1 MNIMLWR
8 LEMSGVFIIDDNK
21 VSIKKLE
28 TDNSTV
34 ISINGILSVDTEK
47 YKANSVNFDGS
58 YKPDEDESLKIE
70 NFDLPDEIKEAINNP
85 LGVEKLIATDNDL
98 NIRAVFLTLDDGEE
112 GRIVFQRT
120 QKRQLLLGGRI
131 TLFWNKDTFISTK
144 KPGVVITDSIDA
156 YYENG
161 TLYFKSYY
169 LANQILNLNK
179 YYRQA
184 TDEDIRTFCQ
194 SSCFYVNDLDSLVSA
209 SNNWTRKK
217 IAYILDTKVLE
228 TNSIDFILQD
238 AKELGLQFQTNGENK
253 IVFPEDL
260 KAQKELLSYL
270 ADEIYK
276 GRLTDDVYLTNSKRT
291 LK

>member
-1 MNIMLWR
+1 MSNIFALDNDKISVKAIETTNETISNLKEIMN
-8 LEMSGVFIIDDNK
+8 
-21 VSIKKLE
+21 
-28 TDNSTV
+28 
-34 ISINGILSVDTEK
+34 VDLEK
-47 YKANSVNFDGS
+47 YKSNAVNFDGS

-70 NFDLPDEIKEAINNP
+70 KFDLPNEISEAINNP
-85 LGVEKLIATDNDL
+85 LGVEKLIASSDDEL
-98 NIRAVFLTLDDGEE
+98 SIRAIFLTVNNDGMDEK
-112 GRIVFQRT
+112 IIFQRT
-120 QKRQLLLGGRI
+120 QKKQLLVGGRI
-131 TLFWNKDTFISTK
+131 TLFWSDDTFISTK

-169 LANQILNLNK
+169 LANQIFNLNK

-184 TDEDIRTFCQ
+184 TDEDIRNFCQ
-194 SSCFYVNDLDSLVSA
+194 NNCFYVDDLDSLVSA

-228 TNSIDFILQD
+228 KNSIDFIIRE
-238 AKELGLQFQTNGENK
+238 ANNLGLKFKTNENK
-253 IVFPEDL
+253 QIVFPSDL
-260 KAQKELLSYL
+260 KEQKELLSYL

-276 GRLTDDVYLTNSKRT
+276 GRLTDDIYLTNSKRS

>member
-1 MNIMLWR
+1 MLWR

-70 NFDLPDEIKEAINNP
+70 HFDLPDEIKDAINNP

>member
-1 MNIMLWR
+1 
-8 LEMSGVFIIDDNK
+8 MSGVFIIDDNK

>member
-1 MNIMLWR
+1 
-8 LEMSGVFIIDDNK
+8 FIIDDNK

>member
-1 MNIMLWR
+1 MLWR

-70 NFDLPDEIKEAINNP
+70 HFDLPDEIKEAINNP

-144 KPGVVITDSIDA
+144 KPGVVITNSIDA

>member
-1 MNIMLWR
+1 MLWR

>member
-1 MNIMLWR
+1 
-8 LEMSGVFIIDDNK
+8 MSGVFIIDDNK

-228 TNSIDFILQD
+228 TNSIAFILQD

>member
-1 MNIMLWR
+1 
-8 LEMSGVFIIDDNK
+8 MSGVFIIDDNK

-58 YKPDEDESLKIE
+58 YKPDEDERLKIE
-70 NFDLPDEIKEAINNP
+70 HFDLPDEIKEAINNP

>member
-1 MNIMLWR
+1 MGNIFTLDNDKTSVKVIETTNDT
-8 LEMSGVFIIDDNK
+8 LAGVEK
-21 VSIKKLE
+21 
-28 TDNSTV
+28 
-34 ISINGILSVDTEK
+34 ILNIDTER
-47 YKANSVNFDGS
+47 YKSNSIIFDGS

-70 NFDLPDEIKEAINNP
+70 NFDLSDEIQEAINNP
-85 LGVEKLIATDNDL
+85 LGVDKLVANAGNEL
-98 NIRAVFLTLDDGEE
+98 NIRAIFLTLSDDSENE
-112 GRIVFQRT
+112 KIVFQRT

-131 TLFWNKDTFISTK
+131 TLFWSNDTFISTQ

-169 LANQILNLNK
+169 WANQIFNLNN
-179 YYRQA
+179 
-184 TDEDIRTFCQ
+184 
-194 SSCFYVNDLDSLVSA
+194 CFYVDNLDSLVSA

-217 IAYILDTKVLE
+217 IAYILDTRVLE
-228 TNSIDFILQD
+228 KNTTDYILQE
-238 AKELGLQFQTNGENK
+238 ANNLGLQFETNDENK
-253 IVFPEDL
+253 IVFPADL

-276 GRLTDDVYLTNSKRT
+276 GRLSDDVYLTNSKRS

>member
-1 MNIMLWR
+1 MLWR

-70 NFDLPDEIKEAINNP
+70 HFDLPDEIKEAINNP

>member
-1 MNIMLWR
+1 MLWR

-58 YKPDEDESLKIE
+58 YKPDEDERLKIE
-70 NFDLPDEIKEAINNP
+70 HFDLPDEIKEAINNP

-184 TDEDIRTFCQ
+184 TNEDIRTFCQ

>member
-1 MNIMLWR
+1 M
-8 LEMSGVFIIDDNK
+8 II
-21 VSIKKLE
+21 
-28 TDNSTV
+28 
-34 ISINGILSVDTEK
+34 
-47 YKANSVNFDGS
+47 FDGS

-70 NFDLPDEIKEAINNP
+70 NFDLSDEIQEAINNP
-85 LGVEKLIATDNDL
+85 LGVDKLVANDGNEL
-98 NIRAVFLTLDDGEE
+98 NIRAIFLPLSDDSENE
-112 GRIVFQRT
+112 KIVFQRT

-131 TLFWNKDTFISTK
+131 TLFWSNDTFISTQ

-169 LANQILNLNK
+169 WANQIFNLNK

-184 TDEDIRTFCQ
+184 TDDDIRDFCQ
-194 SSCFYVNDLDSLVSA
+194 NNCVYVDDLDSLVSA

-217 IAYILDTKVLE
+217 IAYILDTGVLE
-228 TNSIDFILQD
+228 KNTTDYILQE
-238 AKELGLQFQTNGENK
+238 ANNLGLQFETNEENK
-253 IVFPEDL
+253 IVFPADL
-260 KAQKELLSYL
+260 KSQKELLSYL

-276 GRLTDDVYLTNSKRT
+276 GRLSDDVYLTNSKRS